1 MSTNIEI
8 SVIIPVYNA
17 YEYLS
22 ETIDSFLMQTFL
34 NWEMILVNDGSTD
47 DSIEIIKNYSAKDTR
62 IRYIDKKNEGIS
74 KTKKRGLDSAVGK
87 YILFFDNDD
96 IIYPEALETLYN
108 LAEKKNA
115 DIVATPFKLLYP
127 DKHREDS
134 VKLNFKKTTG
144 INYLNRLFCDK
155 AHWPLWAN
163 FMKMDAIKNANVDFN
178 YKLGIGEDMVT
189 LVQILNTKTKVIA
202 CPIPLIDY
210 RMRPESESHKI
221 TKQFY
226 NDYIQCLSIS
236 ENLMKKKGTYE
247 AVRKSIK
254 KAWLLRHLYGIFW
267 GIDTSIP
274 ENLKQARK
282 IIIRHPSAWKLMTH
296 PMKHLMREY
305 MIFPR
310 SAIRKAYAIAT
321 MNNDKKYNM

>member
-1 MSTNIEI
+1 
-8 SVIIPVYNA
+8 
-17 YEYLS
+17 
-22 ETIDSFLMQTFL
+22 
-34 NWEMILVNDGSTD
+34 
-47 DSIEIIKNYSAKDTR
+47 
-62 IRYIDKKNEGIS
+62 
-74 KTKKRGLDSAVGK
+74 
-87 YILFFDNDD
+87 
-96 IIYPEALETLYN
+96 
-108 LAEKKNA
+108 
-115 DIVATPFKLLYP
+115 
-127 DKHREDS
+127 
-134 VKLNFKKTTG
+134 
-144 INYLNRLFCDK
+144 
-155 AHWPLWAN
+155 
-163 FMKMDAIKNANVDFN
+163 
-178 YKLGIGEDMVT
+178 MVT

-321 MNNDKKYNM
+321 MNNDKKYNMWHAFCHQPVMIITHTKDDNDNEISTHFS